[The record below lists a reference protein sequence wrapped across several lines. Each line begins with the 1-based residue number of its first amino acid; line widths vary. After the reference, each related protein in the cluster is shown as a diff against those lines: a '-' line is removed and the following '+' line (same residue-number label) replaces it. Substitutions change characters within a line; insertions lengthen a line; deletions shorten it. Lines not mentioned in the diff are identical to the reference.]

1 MLQPNLRS
9 SIFNSTH
16 PLICTSLICLSLSLS
31 VNGNFKEPML
41 NFNPRNNQGE
51 MSVRSKAVRE
61 LKVFTVALVY
71 SEIFSTSS
79 RPKRP
84 GFQTDYFR

>member
-1 MLQPNLRS
+1 MKPNARMGYATA
-9 SIFNSTH
+9 NH
-16 PLICTSLICLSLSLS
+16 
-31 VNGNFKEPML
+31 
-41 NFNPRNNQGE
+41 PRNNQGE

-79 RPKRP
+79 RPFRP